1 MGEEELKEPASE
13 DPGEAPAE
21 EGRSESPAPPRRWL
35 PLSLLTIGTIALL
48 AALVSLSVGENR
60 EEDLVITGTGD
71 VQELIAGIPQLGERL
86 GNSDAPITLTL
97 FTDVQAPLAADY
109 QRDVIDP
116 FIEEEVRTGN
126 AQIIFKNFSLGAKE
140 VTLGGIAVDAAAAQD
155 HGWQYAEMFMRN
167 QDEVKQ
173 SGVDQDFLDE
183 VAGNTPRLEVTE
195 WEDAY
200 YDPASREEAEKDAEL
215 AVSLR
220 LRGDGTAVNVQGPNG
235 SELLQDSPSRE
246 EIDAAIERVS

>member
-1 MGEEELKEPASE
+1 MSEVETEPTEEPVQEERPA
-13 DPGEAPAE
+13 
-21 EGRSESPAPPRRWL
+21 SPAPPRRWI
-35 PLSLLTIGTIALL
+35 PITALTFFAVAIL
-48 AALVSLSVGENR
+48 AMLVSLSVGEHR
-60 EEDLVITGTGD
+60 EENLVITGTGD

-86 GNSDAPITLTL
+86 GDSDAPITLTL
-97 FTDVQAPLAADY
+97 FTDVQAPLAAEY

-116 FIEEEVRTGN
+116 FIEDEVRTGN
-126 AQIIFKNFSLGAKE
+126 AQMIFKNFSLGAKE
-140 VTLGGIAVDAAAAQD
+140 VTLGGIAVEAAAAQD
-155 HGWQYAEMFMRN
+155 HGWQYAEMFLRN
-167 QDEVKQ
+167 QDEAKE

-183 VAGNTPRLEVTE
+183 IAENTPRLEVTE

>member
-1 MGEEELKEPASE
+1 VPS
-13 DPGEAPAE
+13 
-21 EGRSESPAPPRRWL
+21 RWI
-35 PLSLLTIGTIALL
+35 PLSLLTVGAIALM

-60 EEDLVITGTGD
+60 EEDLVITGTGE

-86 GNSDAPITLTL
+86 GDSDAPITLTL

-109 QRDVIDP
+109 QAEVIDP

-126 AQIIFKNFSLGAKE
+126 AQMVFKNFSLGAKE
-140 VTLGGIAVDAAAAQD
+140 VTLGGIGVEAAAAQD

-167 QDEVKQ
+167 QDQ
-173 SGVDQDFLDE
+173 APSTGVNQDYLDE

-200 YDPASREEAEKDAEL
+200 YDPASEDAATEDADL
-215 AVSLR
+215 AVSMR
-220 LRGDGTAVNVQGPNG
+220 LRGDGVAVNVQGPGG
-235 SELLQDSPSRE
+235 SVLLQDSPSRE
-246 EIDAAIERVS
+246 EIDAAIDQVG

>member
-1 MGEEELKEPASE
+1 MSEVETEEPARDE
-13 DPGEAPAE
+13 QDAGDERPA
-21 EGRSESPAPPRRWL
+21 SPAPPRRWI
-35 PLSLLTIGTIALL
+35 PLTALTFFAVAIL
-48 AALVSLSVGENR
+48 AMLVSLSVGEHR
-60 EEDLVITGTGD
+60 EENLVITGTGD

-97 FTDVQAPLAADY
+97 FTDVQAPLAAEY

-126 AQIIFKNFSLGAKE
+126 AQMIFKNFSLGAKE
-140 VTLGGIAVDAAAAQD
+140 VTLGGIAVEAAAAQD
-155 HGWQYAEMFMRN
+155 HGWQYAEMFLRN
-167 QDEVKQ
+167 QDEAKE

-183 VAGNTPRLEVTE
+183 VAANTPRLEVTE

-200 YDPASREEAEKDAEL
+200 YDAASREAAEADAEL